1 MPMLSEQNGS
11 SRTNH
16 MKMGTSQNKAR
27 LVAQG
32 YTQEEGIDLDKTF
45 ASVARLE
52 LILLLMAFACTLYFK
67 LYQMDVKNSFLNGYM
82 NEEVFVAQPRG
93 FEDPT
98 HPEHV
103 YKLKK
108 AV

>member
-11 SRTNH
+11 SRTNQ
-16 MKMGTSQNKAR
+16 MKMVTSQNKAR
-27 LVAQG
+27 LLAQG
-32 YTQEEGIDLDKTF
+32 YTQEEGIDFDKTF

-52 LILLLMAFACTLYFK
+52 SIRLLMAFASTLYFK
-67 LYQMDVKNSFLNGYM
+67 HYQMDVKNAFLNGYM
-82 NEEVFVAQPRG
+82 NEEVFVAQPKG

-108 AV
+108 AL